1 MANKFVMKTL
11 DELVVEKVES
21 FETDLLKAVK
31 PVIAAKQYGVEDTIA
46 KLVVDAVALVM
57 KNGSFN
63 VDNIRVVKVM
73 GASLSQSQVVKGMV
87 FPREP
92 EGTVK
97 NAAKSKVVVFTNPI
111 DISTTETKG
120 TVLLHNAQEMLDF
133 TKGEEQQL
141 DQLCKEIH
149 DSGVKVVV
157 AGSSV
162 GELALHYLNKY
173 GILVLRVPSKFDL
186 RRICQVCGATCCLV
200 WAHQHQTK
208 WAKSIS
214 SKPKKLVATELQSLD
229 RTSRAQELPP

>member
-1 MANKFVMKTL
+1 MKTL

-97 NAAKSKVVVFTNPI
+97 TPPNPKLSCLPTPSIFPPPKPKVQCSSTMPRKCLISPRAKNNSWTSCARK
-111 DISTTETKG
+111 STIQG
-120 TVLLHNAQEMLDF
+120 LRWLL
-133 TKGEEQQL
+133 
-141 DQLCKEIH
+141 
-149 DSGVKVVV
+149 
-157 AGSSV
+157 
-162 GELALHYLNKY
+162 
-173 GILVLRVPSKFDL
+173 LV
-186 RRICQVCGATCCLV
+186 LV
-200 WAHQHQTK
+200 WAS
-208 WAKSIS
+208 WRYI
-214 SKPKKLVATELQSLD
+214 
-229 RTSRAQELPP
+229 TSTSTASWC